1 MSEAKER
8 EDIDCYRSGNSS
20 QNQLKTP
27 LMVKLVELCRLKNG
41 ILVIS
46 FLEPSFTLSMRK
58 TLVRLRAMKA
68 ACTRDRIQK

>member
-27 LMVKLVELCRLKNG
+27 LMVKLIELCRLKNG

-46 FLEPSFTLSMRK
+46 FHEPWDYLEYEEDSCEAEGNEGGLYQR
-58 TLVRLRAMKA
+58 
-68 ACTRDRIQK
+68 